1 MLFFIDESGH
11 DHGDAPY
18 EVLAAVA
25 VAEGDLWNLIQAIRA
40 AEIEFFGV
48 HLGEVGV
55 EFKGKKLLKNKTFRH
70 ARQGPAID
78 RNRRRDLAREFLLKG
93 WRETQSGPPEARTRD
108 EFTAYG
114 QAARAFVM
122 RILEVC
128 ASHRAKTFAALVS
141 TNAPRAADPDM
152 LRRDYTFLFQRFYY
166 YLEDRSPT
174 EMGLVVFDELEKAK
188 SRILIQQMER
198 YFLQTEK
205 GYQRSSRIVPEP
217 FFVHSDLTTA
227 VQLADIVAYCFN
239 WGTRLN
245 KMTEATRPEI
255 EPFAEIAFNMRYVGK
270 RFDETDGKEWPVYGV
285 FYADDLR
292 PKKER
297 EADADK

>member
-25 VAEGDLWNLIQAIRA
+25 VEEADLWNLIQAIRA
-40 AEIEFFGV
+40 AEIQFFGV

-70 ARQGPAID
+70 ARQGPAMEEN
-78 RNRRRDLAREFLLKG
+78 NRRNLAREFLMKG
-93 WRETQSGPPEARTRD
+93 WRESKGGPVEARSKD

-114 QAARAFVM
+114 QAARAFVV
-122 RILEVC
+122 RILELC
-128 ASHRAKTFAALVS
+128 TSHHVKTFAGIVS
-141 TNAPRAADPDM
+141 TKAARPADPNV
-152 LRRDYTFLFQRFYY
+152 LRRDYAFLFQRFYY
-166 YLEDRSPT
+166 YLESRSQT
-174 EMGLVVFDELEKAK
+174 EMGLVVFDELEKAQ

-198 YFLQTEK
+198 YFLETET

-239 WGTRLN
+239 WGTRLS
-245 KMTEATRPEI
+245 KMTEVTRKEI
-255 EPFAEIAFNMRYVGK
+255 EPLADMAFNMRYVGK
-270 RFDETDGKEWPVYGV
+270 RFDERDGKEWPVYGV
-285 FYADDLR
+285 FYMDDLR
-292 PKKER
+292 PKQER
-297 EADADK
+297 AADGEK

>member
-1 MLFFIDESGH
+1 MLLFIDESGH

-25 VAEGDLWNLIQAIRA
+25 VAESDLWNLIQAIRA
-40 AEIEFFGV
+40 AEIQFFGV
-48 HLGEVGV
+48 HLAEVGV
-55 EFKGKKLLKNKTFRH
+55 EFKGNKLLKNKTFRH
-70 ARQGPAID
+70 ARQGPAIEP
-78 RNRRRDLAREFLLKG
+78 NRCRDLARSFLMKG
-93 WRETQSGPPEARTRD
+93 WRESQGGAPEPRARD

-114 QAARAFVM
+114 QAVNGFVS
-122 RILEVC
+122 RILEIC
-128 ASHRAKTFAALVS
+128 ARHRAKTFAALVS
-141 TNAPRAADPDM
+141 TNAPRAADPNM
-152 LRRDYTFLFQRFYY
+152 LRRDYAFLFQRFYY
-166 YLEDRSPT
+166 FLEDRSPT

-198 YFLQTEK
+198 YFLETER

-239 WGTRLN
+239 WGIRLN
-245 KMTEATRPEI
+245 KMDEATRPEI
-255 EPFAEIAFNMRYVGK
+255 EPFAELAFNMRYVGK
-270 RFDETDGKEWPVYGV
+270 RFDEADGKEWAVYGI
-285 FYADDLR
+285 FYVDDLR
-292 PKKER
+292 PKQER